1 MGKFKVTADGP
12 TRSPS
17 SAPSIAPSLDPSTIP
32 STAPSLDPSTVP
44 SFAPS
49 LDPSLDPSTEPSL
62 DPSFAPSLDP
72 STVPSFAPSL
82 DPSTIPSS
90 EPSLHPSTEPSMDP
104 STAPS
109 LDPSSTPNTTPN
121 TSICSDDTT
130 WRFGTK
136 NCAWVQ
142 SKPSKQRCSKES
154 VGGVPAS
161 DACPVAC
168 GDLRT
173 KQCTIPECDQR
184 GRWTNNAG
192 TKNCDLFLNNPTKYG
207 TKCKAIGWYRSGQRM
222 FAYEACNQ
230 CGKCILP

>member
-49 LDPSLDPSTEPSL
+49 LDPSTIPST
-62 DPSFAPSLDP
+62 APSLDP
-72 STVPSFAPSL
+72 STEPSL

-90 EPSLHPSTEPSMDP
+90 EPSLHPSTEPSLDPSTEPSMDP

-130 WRFGTK
+130 WRYGTE
-136 NCAWVQ
+136 NCGWVAI
-142 SKPSKQRCSKES
+142 KPSKRCSRES

-168 GDLRT
+168 GGLRT
-173 KQCTIPECDQR
+173 KQCTIPECDQS
-184 GRWTNNAG
+184 WTNNAG

-207 TKCKAIGWYRSGQRM
+207 TKCKAIGWYRSSQRM

-230 CGKCILP
+230 CGKCILPKSIIFE